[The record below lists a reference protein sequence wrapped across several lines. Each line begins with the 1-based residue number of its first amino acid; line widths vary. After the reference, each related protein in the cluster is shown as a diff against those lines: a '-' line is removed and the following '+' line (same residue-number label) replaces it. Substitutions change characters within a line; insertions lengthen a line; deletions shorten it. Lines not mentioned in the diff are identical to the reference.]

1 MTKMEIHPSKPV
13 SLLLMH
19 KSASLHEMR
28 DHFLPLFHPYFRYN
42 VKQIFYPVL
51 TQTFI
56 NHASTVLPVILA
68 YQLRIS
74 LWPKILFGKQT
85 HKQPFGLL

>member
-1 MTKMEIHPSKPV
+1 MTKMEIHTYKPI
-13 SLLLMH
+13 SPLLMQ

-42 VKQIFYPVL
+42 VKQIFHPVL

-56 NHASTVLPVILA
+56 NHALYSFTSHL
-68 YQLRIS
+68 S
-74 LWPKILFGKQT
+74 LSVENFSMA
-85 HKQPFGLL
+85 